1 MTNKAI
7 NYLVLLLLFLL
18 PWQTRWIYYLDF
30 LSGVQNEYG
39 TLSFYGTEIL
49 LWTVVVLFVG
59 NTFLNKEFISLLKA
73 RKLSPPVAIR
83 LGILLLVIAW
93 LGLIWFYSANHE
105 VVSQFYNRLSGVVAL
120 GIILF
125 VQIAK
130 NSLPKIWAL
139 LALWLS
145 GVVQGGLGAYQFL
158 LQGIAAN
165 KWLGLSETLPSSIGV
180 NVIETAGER
189 WLRAYGSL
197 GGPNPLGIYLVVI
210 LILGFILY
218 YFYRNSKVRLFII
231 FGNLIIFTGL
241 FFTFSRGAWLSGL
254 VGGVVFILTI
264 LFGKKSEVKTRAEKI
279 CLLSRLVIP
288 FLLLFLV
295 LNFLFSPLV
304 QTRFGSEGR
313 LEKRS
318 LRERGDQIIE
328 WKMVF
333 ESNWFIGTGPGNYLR
348 ALAHIDDGPQRA
360 YALPVHNIY
369 LLILAEMGSIFFMG
383 FIIGLV
389 ILLVKVLKNNPLYLA
404 LIVSLAIAG
413 LFEHWLWSLFPGL
426 IFSAVIATL
435 SLAPDNTSKMA

>member
-231 FGNLIIFTGL
+231 FGNLIIF
-241 FFTFSRGAWLSGL
+241 
-254 VGGVVFILTI
+254 
-264 LFGKKSEVKTRAEKI
+264 E
-279 CLLSRLVIP
+279 
-288 FLLLFLV
+288 
-295 LNFLFSPLV
+295 
-304 QTRFGSEGR
+304 
-313 LEKRS
+313 
-318 LRERGDQIIE
+318 
-328 WKMVF
+328 
-333 ESNWFIGTGPGNYLR
+333 
-348 ALAHIDDGPQRA
+348 IDNHQ
-360 YALPVHNIY
+360 
-369 LLILAEMGSIFFMG
+369 
-383 FIIGLV
+383 
-389 ILLVKVLKNNPLYLA
+389 
-404 LIVSLAIAG
+404 
-413 LFEHWLWSLFPGL
+413 
-426 IFSAVIATL
+426 
-435 SLAPDNTSKMA
+435 